1 MFPVTVDLL
10 PGKQTGIFERLTKAN
25 ILHKLRKKDNGRVK
39 MREKETKERRQTIK
53 MTNRRYR

>member
-1 MFPVTVDLL
+1 MDLL

-39 MREKETKERRQTIK
+39 MREKEAEERRQTIK
-53 MTNRRYR
+53 MTNRRYK